1 MFLRRTLLAFG
12 LLSGLALCTA
22 FARPAPAPAAISKAP
37 LADTFAIDGV
47 HSAVIFRAKHMG
59 TSYAFG
65 RFNDISGSITL
76 DKAKPENSK
85 VKIEIKVESLDTA
98 NGKRDATL
106 RGPDFFDAKQFPT
119 ATFTSKSV
127 KASGDKKFAVTGDLE
142 IHGVTKPVTIDMEQ
156 VGAGKGMR
164 GEELVGFFGTL
175 TIKRGDFGMKAMTDM
190 LSDEVVLTLSVEAG
204 KQ

>member
-1 MFLRRTLLAFG
+1 

-22 FARPAPAPAAISKAP
+22 FARPASALAANSATTI
-37 LADTFAIDGV
+37 ADTFAIDGV

-142 IHGVTKPVTIDMEQ
+142 IHGATKPVTIDMEQ
-156 VGAGKGMR
+156 VGTGKGMR

-175 TIKRGDFGMKAMTDM
+175 TIKRSDFGMKAMTDM
-190 LSDEVVLTLSVEAG
+190 LSDDVALTLSVEAG

>member
-1 MFLRRTLLAFG
+1 MSARRVLLGVGLLSAFG
-12 LLSGLALCTA
+12 LCSA
-22 FARPAPAPAAISKAP
+22 FALAAPARIAHAAPAA
-37 LADTFAIDGV
+37 ADTFAIDGV

-65 RFNDISGSITL
+65 RFNDIAGSITL

-85 VKIEIKVESLDTA
+85 VKIEIKVDSIDTA

-127 KASGDKKFAVTGDLE
+127 KAAGDKKYSIAGDLE
-142 IHGVTKPVTIDMEQ
+142 IHGATKPVTIEMEQ

-175 TIKRGDFGMKAMTDM
+175 SIKRSDFGMKAMTDM
-190 LSDEVVLTLSVEAG
+190 LSDDVLLTLSVEAG